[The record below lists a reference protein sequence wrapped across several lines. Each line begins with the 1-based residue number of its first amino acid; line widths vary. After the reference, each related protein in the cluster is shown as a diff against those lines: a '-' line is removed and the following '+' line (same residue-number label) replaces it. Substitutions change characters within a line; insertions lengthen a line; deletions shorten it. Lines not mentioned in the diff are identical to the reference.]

1 MKIGIAKNKKKIF
14 INLNNKNIEIHPL
27 WLRERVNNAEYLDQ
41 NNGQRLYDPSELN
54 KKLKIKKAFIKNKYL
69 NVQFT
74 DGTNS
79 DYEIQEIFEELNKSS
94 NNKNILLWNSK
105 LKMKPIFKYKKRMFK
120 EKEGYKFLKS
130 FYKYGFGIVK
140 NLPKKKKYCNKIC

>member
-54 KKLKIKKAFIKNKYL
+54 KKAFVEDVPESIM
-69 NVQFT
+69 
-74 DGTNS
+74 
-79 DYEIQEIFEELNKSS
+79 I
-94 NNKNILLWNSK
+94 
-105 LKMKPIFKYKKRMFK
+105 
-120 EKEGYKFLKS
+120 
-130 FYKYGFGIVK
+130 
-140 NLPKKKKYCNKIC
+140 